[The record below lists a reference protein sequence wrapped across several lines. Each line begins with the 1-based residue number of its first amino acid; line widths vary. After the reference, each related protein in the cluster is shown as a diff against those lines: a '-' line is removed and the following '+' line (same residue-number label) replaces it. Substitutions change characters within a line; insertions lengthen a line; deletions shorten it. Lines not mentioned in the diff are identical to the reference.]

1 MPIATN
7 SVLHTFI
14 NELDKTPFD
23 QQKQLPNPTMI
34 DSILV
39 DGVVEQEGKTI
50 VFTAYLYE
58 DLDPEIEAVNVHPCW
73 YPTVYFYDLQ

>member
-1 MPIATN
+1 
-7 SVLHTFI
+7 
-14 NELDKTPFD
+14 
-23 QQKQLPNPTMI
+23 MI